1 MAEPLQLNDAVHVTR
16 DARQLEGVISFLGSV
31 SFTDGDDWVG
41 VRLTGA
47 SIGMGKND
55 GSVEDVSYFT
65 CPQNCGMFVRQAA
78 VTKRSLTRLEE
89 LRLRRELAS
98 SSAGTTAP
106 APTAPA
112 PTTSTSTAPAT
123 LSTPTRIA
131 PTSRTSTP
139 TPSRSS
145 TPTPSA
151 TKTTTTTPPRG
162 RVSAPTPTMSKLEEL
177 RLRRAALAEKKEGA
191 VAAAAAATTTRT
203 PAPSVD
209 TASESVESS
218 AVKPS
223 PSRLTST
230 STTTAQPP
238 PQQPNLQPALDKL
251 QVQVQ
256 ELTGK
261 LRAKEQDAASLQQM
275 QPVLDKLQVQVQEL
289 TGKLRSKEQDA
300 ASLQQKLSQAE
311 QEVHDARAQVM
322 ELEESAATAVIAAST
337 SAPAE
342 PVAAVPLTEITNDHI
357 QEQLQEAF
365 EEISNLK
372 RSAERDQETNDML
385 SQELQEVRSN
395 AKRELEREKEALV
408 LQTDQLTRARSE
420 VTTLQKEMQATSDQ
434 TVQRGT
440 SDALHY
446 KERAK
451 LQAEISALKRKAEEA
466 EKEKL
471 DLDAAVEEVTLD
483 KEQLQEEKEA
493 LEDRLE
499 ELKLDTETAQIEVE
513 ELRME
518 LEDTRASAER
528 VTSFKDEATAE
539 GADGGDNKAEELA
552 QILTGQNA
560 RLREALIRLR
570 EQSSVEK
577 MEVSRQLR
585 AAEKDAEAGRAL
597 SSEVESSRAMKVT
610 YEEQIN
616 DLKDMVEEGAAF
628 EQMVEDLS
636 DRVLSLEED
645 NISLQATLREMEESA
660 ELTAEMEEV
669 QADELKE
676 MARDLEGRD
685 TIIRNLEEAIKMY
698 VPLGVFIL
706 GHILGQQT
714 PPLTLYVL
722 CYNLIH
728 LQAKTPRSRLSAY
741 SWKLSYDCRYV
752 ASREAGAA

>member
-16 DARQLEGVISFLGSV
+16 DVRQLEGVISFLGSV
-31 SFTDGDDWVG
+31 SFADGDDWVG

-55 GSVEDVSYFT
+55 GSVQDASYFM

-98 SSAGTTAP
+98 SSTGTTAP
-106 APTAPA
+106 APVATTA
-112 PTTSTSTAPAT
+112 ST
-123 LSTPTRIA
+123 
-131 PTSRTSTP
+131 
-139 TPSRSS
+139 
-145 TPTPSA
+145 
-151 TKTTTTTPPRG
+151 
-162 RVSAPTPTMSKLEEL
+162 VSKLEAL

-499 ELKLDTETAQIEVE
+499 ELKLDTETAQI
-513 ELRME
+513 
-518 LEDTRASAER
+518 
-528 VTSFKDEATAE
+528 
-539 GADGGDNKAEELA
+539 
-552 QILTGQNA
+552 
-560 RLREALIRLR
+560 
-570 EQSSVEK
+570 
-577 MEVSRQLR
+577 
-585 AAEKDAEAGRAL
+585 
-597 SSEVESSRAMKVT
+597 
-610 YEEQIN
+610 
-616 DLKDMVEEGAAF
+616 
-628 EQMVEDLS
+628 
-636 DRVLSLEED
+636 
-645 NISLQATLREMEESA
+645 
-660 ELTAEMEEV
+660 
-669 QADELKE
+669 
-676 MARDLEGRD
+676 
-685 TIIRNLEEAIKMY
+685 
-698 VPLGVFIL
+698 
-706 GHILGQQT
+706 
-714 PPLTLYVL
+714 
-722 CYNLIH
+722 
-728 LQAKTPRSRLSAY
+728 
-741 SWKLSYDCRYV
+741 
-752 ASREAGAA
+752 